1 MALDRC
7 PPVGTRQ
14 VSSLWGARGENA
26 SPPYAPSRNPSTPEQ
41 SEGAR
46 RAWGGYRWGRALFA
60 SQAAL
65 QLDSRGMV
73 AHGPRRQS
81 RGFAGGVHWSSRE
94 RGEPPPARWSRCGG
108 RVGRSGKSAGDLVE
122 GAADPTPLRSGG
134 ARGGQSS
141 AVEDVGVDHGGL
153 DVSMTEEVLDGTN
166 VVPVFKEMGGE
177 GMA

>member
-1 MALDRC
+1 
-7 PPVGTRQ
+7 V
-14 VSSLWGARGENA
+14 
-26 SPPYAPSRNPSTPEQ
+26 
-41 SEGAR
+41 
-46 RAWGGYRWGRALFA
+46 
-60 SQAAL
+60 
-65 QLDSRGMV
+65 
-73 AHGPRRQS
+73 
-81 RGFAGGVHWSSRE
+81 VHWSSRE

-166 VVPVFKEMGGE
+166 TCPDRRCWVSYPFSRRWVAKEWRRVWHVTRLGIAARWAAFLTARWRAE
-177 GMA
+177 G